1 MMLKI
6 CSEGANSC
14 YICGEL
20 NTMQTMIDEVIDQDI
35 QIQDKFCVY
44 EVKVLSSYAVREFD
58 EAIETVLSFR
68 KQLGLPT
75 FKNKPISKLVILKEV
90 MKTIRALGNKT
101 TEEIS
106 SLPLMTDNRIIMGQR
121 MLELVISACYS
132 VSKLL
137 RSLYIT

>member
-1 MMLKI
+1 
-6 CSEGANSC
+6 
-14 YICGEL
+14 
-20 NTMQTMIDEVIDQDI
+20 MQLMIDEVIDQDI
-35 QIQDKFCVY
+35 PIEDKFCVY

-90 MKTIRALGNKT
+90 MKTIRSLGNKT
-101 TEEIS
+101 AEEIS
-106 SLPLMTDNRIIMGQR
+106 SLPLLTDNRIIMGQR
-121 MLELVISACYS
+121 MLELVISAAYS